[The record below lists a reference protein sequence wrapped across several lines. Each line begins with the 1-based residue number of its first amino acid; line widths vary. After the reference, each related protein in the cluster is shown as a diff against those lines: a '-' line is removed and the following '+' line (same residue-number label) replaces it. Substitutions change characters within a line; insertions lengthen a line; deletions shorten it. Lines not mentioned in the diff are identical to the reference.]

1 MFYAGGQTDRH
12 DIANSRFSQFCERAQ
27 ILLKIL
33 NKVRIYVKLF
43 FFFCLIKLYIPKR
56 NEDVEGK
63 VEALLSFALDRD
75 QWSVLNRREVPH
87 YPLDFRLGGPHCQTE
102 CADEQNNH

>member
-1 MFYAGGQTDRH
+1 MIKNVYDFQVKYPLFCSDISETWIFSTDFRKILNCQISWKFLPVGAELFYAGGQTDRH

-43 FFFCLIKLYIPKR
+43 FFF
-56 NEDVEGK
+56 
-63 VEALLSFALDRD
+63 LL
-75 QWSVLNRREVPH
+75 N
-87 YPLDFRLGGPHCQTE
+87 
-102 CADEQNNH
+102 